1 MLNDLRMREF
11 SKEEARLLNPL
22 QLALIGDGVFE
33 VFIRNYILTGNTA
46 LSANKIHVKA
56 IGYVKAKSQAC
67 IMHGIEE
74 LLNEEEDSIYKR
86 GRNAKSP
93 TVPKNA
99 DVRDYRMATGFE
111 ALVGY
116 LYLIGNQERLEFIL
130 NKSIEIIRWIKYFIA
145 RRHFN
150 AGEI

>member
-1 MLNDLRMREF
+1 MLSDLKMREF
-11 SKEEARLLNPL
+11 SKVEARMLNPL

-33 VFIRNYILTGNTA
+33 VFIRNYILIENTA

-56 IGYVKAKSQAC
+56 IGYVKAKSQAH
-67 IMHGIEE
+67 IMHEIEE
-74 LLNEEEDSIYKR
+74 FLDDEEEAIYKR

-111 ALVGY
+111 SLVGY
-116 LYLIGNQERLEFIL
+116 LYLIGNKERLEFIL
-130 NKSIEIIRWIKYFIA
+130 NKSIEIMK
-145 RRHFN
+145 
-150 AGEI
+150 

>member
-1 MLNDLRMREF
+1 MLDDLRMKEF
-11 SKEEARLLNPL
+11 SKDEARLLNPL

-33 VFIRNYILTGNTA
+33 VFIRNHILTQNTA

-56 IGYVKAKSQAC
+56 IGYVKAKSQSN
-67 IMHGIEE
+67 IMHEIEAF
-74 LLNEEEDSIYKR
+74 LNDEEEAVYKR

-111 ALVGY
+111 ALIGY
-116 LYLIGNQERLEFIL
+116 LYLIGNKERLEFIF
-130 NKSIEIIRWIKYFIA
+130 NKSIEIIK
-145 RRHFN
+145 
-150 AGEI
+150 

>member
-1 MLNDLRMREF
+1 MLDDLRMREF
-11 SKEEARLLNPL
+11 SKNEARMLNPL

-33 VFIRNYILTGNTA
+33 VFIRNYILTQNTA

-56 IGYVKAKSQAC
+56 IGYVKAKSQSD
-67 IMHGIEE
+67 IMHEIEGF
-74 LLNEEEDSIYKR
+74 LNEEEEAIYKR

-111 ALVGY
+111 ALIGY
-116 LYLIGNQERLEFIL
+116 LYLIGHKERLEFIF
-130 NKSIEIIRWIKYFIA
+130 NKSIEIIK
-145 RRHFN
+145 
-150 AGEI
+150 